1 MMTTTNDH
9 TGRLDRAVQVFRR
22 HHGLL
27 RTSAAIRAGVHPATL
42 YALRDAGVVEQ
53 VARGLYQLRER
64 EALSNPDLAIVGSK
78 VPKAVIC
85 LISALDWHDLTTQ
98 IPHEVHIALPKS
110 ARAPR
115 LLWPPMRIYR
125 LTEPSY
131 SAGAETHEIDGVP
144 VRIYSAEKTM
154 ADCFKFRNQVG
165 LDTVL
170 EALKEYLRRRHPKVE
185 DLVRYA
191 EICRVHRVMR
201 PCLEALL

>member
-1 MMTTTNDH
+1 MKTTTDNQP
-9 TGRLDRAVQVFRR
+9 GGFERAVQVFRE

-27 RTSAAIRAGVHPATL
+27 RTSAAMRAGVHPATL
-42 YALRDAGVVEQ
+42 YALRDAGVLEQ

-64 EALSNPDLAIVGSK
+64 EPLSNPDLATVGSK

-98 IPHEVHIALPKS
+98 IPHEIHIALPKS

-115 LLWPPMRIYR
+115 LPWPPLRVYR
-125 LTEPSY
+125 FTEPAY
-131 SAGAETHEIDGVP
+131 SAGAETHDIDGVP
-144 VRIYSAEKTM
+144 VRIYNAEKTL

-170 EALKEYLRRRHPKVE
+170 EALKEYLRRGHPKVA
-185 DLVRYA
+185 DLVRYS
-191 EICRVHRVMR
+191 EICRVRQVMR
-201 PCLEALL
+201 PYLEALL